1 MTFHRAYGFD
11 EIALAPSDITVDEF
25 DVNIGV
31 TIAGIDLKIPIIASA
46 MDSVCSPSMAI
57 ALGKLGATGVLNLE
71 GVHTRYESP
80 ESILKEIASVSN
92 NDYVTT
98 MQTAYQKE
106 TIKDHLVERCIQTI
120 KSGGEHAIVS
130 STPQRAEHLG
140 PLAAAAGAD
149 AFIIQSTVISKY
161 FYSSDSKKKL
171 DIEKFC
177 ASMPIP
183 VLIGN
188 TANYDA
194 TKSLLSTGVS
204 GIFVGIGPGAACT
217 TRGVLGI
224 GVPMATCITDTAK
237 ARNDYFEETGHYISI
252 IADGGIINSG
262 DICKAIACGADAV
275 MIGSP
280 LARAHEAPGLGF
292 HWGMATPNALLP
304 RGARIEV
311 GSIADLKT
319 ILLGPS
325 SSDDGSLNLAGALS
339 TGMATLG
346 AKSIAEMHA
355 VKKLIAPSLQTEGK
369 LYQKTQKL
377 GMGKR

>member
-11 EIALAPSDITVDEF
+11 EIALAPSDITVDES

-31 TIAGIDLKIPIIASA
+31 TIAGIELAIPIIASA
-46 MDSVCSPSMAI
+46 MDSVCSPSMAV

-71 GVHTRYESP
+71 GVHTRYENP
-80 ESILKEIASVSN
+80 ESILKKIASVSN

-98 MQTAYQKE
+98 MQNAYQKE

-120 KSGGEHAIVS
+120 KSGGGHAIVS
-130 STPQRAEHLG
+130 STPQRAAHLG

-161 FYSSDSKKKL
+161 FYSSDASKKL
-171 DIEKFC
+171 DIETFC

-237 ARNDYFEETGHYISI
+237 ARNDYFEETGNYVSI

-346 AKSIAEMHA
+346 AKSIAEMHN

>member
-11 EIALAPSDITVDEF
+11 EIALATSDITVDEA

-31 TIAGIDLKIPIIASA
+31 SIADIKLNIPIIASA

-57 ALGKLGATGVLNLE
+57 ELGKLGATGVLNLE
-71 GVHTRYESP
+71 GVHTRYEDP
-80 ESILKEIASVSN
+80 ASILKQIASVSN
-92 NDYVTT
+92 TEYVTT

-106 TIKDHLVERCIQTI
+106 SIKDHLVERCIKTI
-120 KSGGEHAIVS
+120 KAGGVPAIVS
-130 STPQRAEHLG
+130 STPQRASHLG

-149 AFIIQSTVISKY
+149 AFVIQSTVISKH
-161 FYSSDSKKKL
+161 FYSSNESKKL
-171 DIEKFC
+171 DLEAFC

-188 TANYDA
+188 TATYDA
-194 TKSLLSTGVS
+194 TKSLLSTGVR

-224 GVPMATCITDTAK
+224 GVPMATCIADTAK
-237 ARNDYFEETGHYISI
+237 ARDDYFAETGTYVSI

-280 LARAHEAPGLGF
+280 LARANEAPGLGF

-304 RGARIEV
+304 RGARVEV

-346 AKSIAEMHA
+346 AKTISEMQR

-377 GMGKR
+377 GMGKH